1 MNIYD
6 YKVEDIKDEI
16 FDMVKPELPMAITF
30 NDLMRCHKGDT
41 IISILIEAEAFL
53 KFDQGE
59 NVMNLNADNDN

>member
-30 NDLMRCHKGDT
+30 NDLMRCQKGDT
-41 IISILIEAEAFL
+41 IILIMIDAEAFL